1 MADSPRSLIIAGSRD
16 LDDQDAR
23 AVEAVHDAFATFVSK
38 HWWPDVILSGMALGA
53 DTIGWQLAELFEIP
67 VRAFPVYSRDWS
79 TLGPKAGPLRNQ
91 RMVDDAH
98 GLVVV
103 RYPDSR
109 GSADVLRRARKKGIP
124 IVDLVLER
132 RPHG

>member
-1 MADSPRSLIIAGSRD
+1 MTNRALIIAGSRD
-16 LDDQDAR
+16 LDEYDEIDR
-23 AVEAVHDAFATFVSK
+23 VLVHEAFGRFVAE
-38 HWWPDVILSGMALGA
+38 HFWPDVVFSGMATGA
-53 DTIGWQLAELFEIP
+53 DMIGWRLAELHEIP

-79 TLGPKAGPLRNQ
+79 LLGPKAGPLRNQ

-98 GLVVV
+98 GLLIV

-124 IVDLVLER
+124 IIDRVIER
-132 RPHG
+132 RRDG